1 MLWKDVFTRALIGP
15 GKVALDKFQILAV
28 FKETGNPLTETMTT
42 GLIRVVDSNP
52 TQKLGFRE

>member
-1 MLWKDVFTRALIGP
+1 MLWKDVFTRTLTGP
-15 GKVALDKFQILAV
+15 GKVALDKVQILSV

-42 GLIRVVDSNP
+42 GLIGIVDVHP